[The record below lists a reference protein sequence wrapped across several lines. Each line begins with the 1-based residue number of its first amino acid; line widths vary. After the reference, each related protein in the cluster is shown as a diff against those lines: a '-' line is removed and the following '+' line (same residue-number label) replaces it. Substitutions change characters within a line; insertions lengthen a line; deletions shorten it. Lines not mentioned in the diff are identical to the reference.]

1 MPGDVRERE
10 DRDGVPY
17 GLWRDQGYIKATP
30 GPVVDHSFVAA
41 EIAALAE
48 DVEIVG
54 LACDS
59 YKRDYLQA
67 ELDELGWWVP
77 LVNHPQGFRKDAGSD
92 LWMPSSAS

>member
-1 MPGDVRERE
+1 MPGDGVRERT
-10 DRDGVPY
+10 RDGVPY

-67 ELDELGWWVP
+67 ELDELGCGGSAGQSP
-77 LVNHPQGFRKDAGSD
+77 AGLSQGRR
-92 LWMPSSAS
+92 L